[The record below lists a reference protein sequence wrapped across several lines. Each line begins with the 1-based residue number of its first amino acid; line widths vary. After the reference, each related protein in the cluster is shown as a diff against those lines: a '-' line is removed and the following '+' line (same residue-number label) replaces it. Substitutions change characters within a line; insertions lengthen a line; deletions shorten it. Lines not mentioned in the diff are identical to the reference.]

1 MSKAQ
6 KRDVAGKKARRR
18 RTKTTVLAGIEAKKK
33 ARAPAEEPH
42 VEKARYVLLNYTA
55 KVKETGDV
63 IETTYEQ
70 QAREAGIYKAG
81 VAYEPKLVVP
91 GEGWLLRAVE
101 EGLLGAKQS
110 ETRVIEVPPE
120 KAFGPRDPSKIRIV
134 SLRKFTRK
142 DVAPVVGDVVTLDD
156 KQGVVRSVGSGRVQ
170 VDFNPALAGK
180 ILVYECTVEKIV
192 IDEDEKLRALVHDR
206 IPEVDVSKFSLGRK
220 GSDLTLDFPKESY
233 LLPNLQL
240 AKRIIAKRIEDHF
253 PDIDTVIFVE
263 KHVRER
269 APETP

>member
-6 KRDVAGKKARRR
+6 KRGVARKKTRRR
-18 RTKTTVLAGIEAKKK
+18 RTKTAVLAGIKAKKK
-33 ARAPAEEPH
+33 PKAPPEEPL
-42 VEKARYVLLNYTA
+42 VEKASYVLLNYTA

-101 EGLLGAKQS
+101 EGLLGAKES
-110 ETRVIEVPPE
+110 ETRVIEVPPD
-120 KAFGPRDPSKIRIV
+120 KAFGPRDPSKIRIMP
-134 SLRKFTRK
+134 LRKFTRK
-142 DVAPVVGDVVTLDD
+142 DVTPVVGGVVTLDD
-156 KQGVVRSVGSGRVQ
+156 KRGVVRSVGSGRVQ
-170 VDFNPALAGK
+170 VDFNPPLAGK
-180 ILVYECTVEKIV
+180 ILAYECTVEKI
-192 IDEDEKLRALVHDR
+192 ILDEGEKLRALVHDR
-206 IPEVDVSKFSLGRK
+206 IPEVDISKFSLVRK
-220 GSDLTLDFPKESY
+220 GSDLTLDLPKESY

-253 PDIDTVIFVE
+253 SNIDTVIFLE

-269 APETP
+269 APEKP